1 MKASL
6 FPRLTAI
13 VLFLT
18 TALSAFAQA
27 DHGPHSFK
35 AIEASVLRVLP
46 TWPGYDRPGFGAPP
60 GTAPEGTGFVI
71 AVPSNANIS
80 GSSQEASSPYLLT
93 AAHVVDRA
101 TRIEIISPNGVRA
114 DAVLLAVDPR
124 TDLALLKMPF
134 ALPTVKLM
142 LDTPAVGTH
151 ACAVGNSFGLGI
163 SLSCGVVSATGR
175 KNIGFN
181 PVEDFIQTDAAVNP
195 GASGG
200 LLINSAGKGLGLID
214 AIFTKS
220 EDSDAGVNFAV
231 SAKLIDRVLSAWA
244 DKSDVFTH

>member
-1 MKASL
+1 MIASL

-46 TWPGYDRPGFGAPP
+46 TWPGYDRPGFGAPL
-60 GTAPEGTGFVI
+60 GTAPEGTGFVVS
-71 AVPSNANIS
+71 APSGAYMS
-80 GSSQEASSPYLLT
+80 SSPYLLT
-93 AAHVVDRA
+93 AAHVVERA
-101 TRIEIISPNGVRA
+101 TRIEIISPDGVRA

-124 TDLALLKMPF
+124 TDLALLKLPF
-134 ALPTVKLM
+134 ALPPVELV
-142 LDTPAVGTH
+142 LDTPAVGSH

-200 LLINSAGKGLGLID
+200 LLINAAGQGLGLID

>member
-1 MKASL
+1 MIASL
-6 FPRLTAI
+6 VSRLIAA

-18 TALSAFAQA
+18 TVLSAFAQA

-46 TWPGYDRPGFGAPP
+46 TWPGYDRPGFGAPL

-71 AVPSNANIS
+71 AVPASAHIS
-80 GSSQEASSPYLLT
+80 GSSQEASPYLLT

-101 TRIEIISPNGVRA
+101 TRIEIISPNGERA

-124 TDLALLKMPF
+124 TDLALLKIPF
-134 ALPTVKLM
+134 VLPPVKLM
-142 LDTPAVGTH
+142 LDTPAVGAH

-181 PVEDFIQTDAAVNP
+181 PDEDFIQTDAAVNP

-200 LLINSAGKGLGLID
+200 LLINSAGQGLGLID

-231 SAKLIDRVLSAWA
+231 SAKLIDKVLSAWA
-244 DKSDVFTH
+244 DKNDVFTH

>member
-1 MKASL
+1 LIASL
-6 FPRLTAI
+6 FLRLTAAA
-13 VLFLT
+13 LFLT
-18 TALSAFAQA
+18 TVLSDLAQA

-35 AIEASVLRVLP
+35 AIEASVLRVFP

-71 AVPSNANIS
+71 AAPTSVHIS
-80 GSSQEASSPYLLT
+80 SRSQKARSPYLLT

-101 TRIEIISPNGVRA
+101 SRIEITNPDGVRV
-114 DAVLLAVDPR
+114 DAVLLAVDLR
-124 TDLALLKMPF
+124 TDLALLEMPF
-134 ALPTVKLM
+134 ALPPVELM
-142 LDTPAVGTH
+142 LDTPAVGSH

-163 SLSCGVVSATGR
+163 SLTCGVVSATGL

-200 LLINSAGKGLGLID
+200 LLINSAGQGLGLID

-244 DKSDVFTH
+244 EKNDVFTH

>member
-1 MKASL
+1 MTARAFSGL
-6 FPRLTAI
+6 AAI
-13 VLFLT
+13 VVFLT
-18 TALSAFAQA
+18 TVLSAFAQA

-46 TWPGYDRPGFGAPP
+46 TWPGYDRPGFGAPL

-71 AVPSNANIS
+71 AVPSSAHIS

-151 ACAVGNSFGLGI
+151 ACAVGR
-163 SLSCGVVSATGR
+163 SC
-175 KNIGFN
+175 
-181 PVEDFIQTDAAVNP
+181 
-195 GASGG
+195 
-200 LLINSAGKGLGLID
+200 
-214 AIFTKS
+214 
-220 EDSDAGVNFAV
+220 
-231 SAKLIDRVLSAWA
+231 
-244 DKSDVFTH
+244 

>member
-1 MKASL
+1 MITSL
-6 FPRLTAI
+6 FLRLTAVI
-13 VLFLT
+13 LFLT
-18 TALSAFAQA
+18 TVLSAIAQA
-27 DHGPHSFK
+27 DHGPQSFK

-46 TWPGYDRPGFGAPP
+46 TWPGYARPGFGAPP

-71 AVPSNANIS
+71 AAPSGVDSS
-80 GSSQEASSPYLLT
+80 GKSQKGSSPYLLT

-101 TRIEIISPNGVRA
+101 TRIEIISPDGVRV
-114 DAVLLAVDPR
+114 DAVFLTADPR

-134 ALPTVKLM
+134 SLPAVELM
-142 LDTPAVGTH
+142 LDTPAVGSH

-175 KNIGFN
+175 KNLGFN

-200 LLINSAGKGLGLID
+200 LLVNAAGKGIGLID

-244 DKSDVFTH
+244 DKGDVFTH

>member
-1 MKASL
+1 MTAKLFSCLVTVVLSL
-6 FPRLTAI
+6 IT
-13 VLFLT
+13 VLF
-18 TALSAFAQA
+18 AYAQA

-46 TWPGYDRPGFGAPP
+46 TWPGYDRPGFGAPL

-71 AVPSNANIS
+71 AAPSSVHIS
-80 GSSQEASSPYLLT
+80 ESSQEASSPYLLT

-101 TRIEIISPNGVRA
+101 TRIEIISPNGMRA

-124 TDLALLKMPF
+124 TDLALLQMPF
-134 ALPTVKLM
+134 VLPPVKLM
-142 LDTPAVGTH
+142 LDTPAVGSH

-200 LLINSAGKGLGLID
+200 LLIDSAGQGLGLID

-231 SAKLIDRVLSAWA
+231 SAKLIDRVLLAWA
-244 DKSDVFTH
+244 DKSDIFTH

>member
-1 MKASL
+1 MLDQKSL
-6 FPRLTAI
+6 R
-13 VLFLT
+13 
-18 TALSAFAQA
+18 A
-27 DHGPHSFK
+27 DHGPHTWK
-35 AIEASVLRVLP
+35 AAWESVVVVNP
-46 TWPGYDRPGFGAPP
+46 TWPGFDRPGFGAPP
-60 GTAPEGTGFVI
+60 GTAPAGSGFYYDFRGNKD
-71 AVPSNANIS
+71 SN
-80 GSSQEASSPYLLT
+80 YVLT
-93 AAHVVDRA
+93 AAHVVTRA
-101 TRIEIISPNGVRA
+101 VSIEVIDFSGQKFDAEVYAVDTLR
-114 DAVLLAVDPR
+114 DVAVLKVKRRGRAILVDTNKPSIGSHVC
-124 TDLALLKMPF
+124 AL
-134 ALPTVKLM
+134 
-142 LDTPAVGTH
+142 
-151 ACAVGNSFGLGI
+151 GNPFGLGV
-163 SLSCGVVSATGR
+163 SFSCGVVSATGR

>member
-1 MKASL
+1 MTARL
-6 FPRLTAI
+6 FSCLAAL
-13 VLFLT
+13 VVFLT
-18 TALSAFAQA
+18 TVLSAFAQA

-46 TWPGYDRPGFGAPP
+46 TWPGYERPGCGAPL

-71 AVPSNANIS
+71 AVPSNAHIS

-93 AAHVVDRA
+93 AAHVVERA

-114 DAVLLAVDPR
+114 DAVFLAADPR

-134 ALPTVKLM
+134 ALPPVKLM

-181 PVEDFIQTDAAVNP
+181 PVEDFIQTDAAINP

>member
-1 MKASL
+1 MTARL
-6 FPRLTAI
+6 FSCLAA
-13 VLFLT
+13 VVVFLT
-18 TALSAFAQA
+18 IVLSAFVQA

-46 TWPGYDRPGFGAPP
+46 TWPGYDRPGFGAPL

-71 AVPSNANIS
+71 AAPSSAHIS
-80 GSSQEASSPYLLT
+80 ESSQKASSPYLLT

-101 TRIEIISPNGVRA
+101 TRIEIISPNGERA
-114 DAVLLAVDPR
+114 DAVLLAVDPQ
-124 TDLALLKMPF
+124 TDLAILQMPF
-134 ALPTVKLM
+134 VLPPVKLM

-163 SLSCGVVSATGR
+163 SLSCGVVSAIGR

-200 LLINSAGKGLGLID
+200 LLINSAGLGLGLID

-231 SAKLIDRVLSAWA
+231 SAELIDKVLSAWA
-244 DKSDVFTH
+244 NKSDVFTH